1 MRPFLFL
8 AKSSLVLSLVAAQM
22 SHATAQTPSP
32 AVHHSAHVPESA
44 VANWRA
50 MLDKYCITC
59 HNERL
64 RTGGLMLD
72 RIDLTRVPDQAELW
86 EKVVR
91 KLHAGAMPPV
101 GLPRPDR
108 ATSDGFATWLEAKLD
123 AAATGDPG
131 PAGLR
136 RLNRSEYAA
145 AVRDLLALDV
155 DAGALLPADDANHGF
170 DNMSDALQV
179 SPALLEGYM
188 SAARK
193 ISRLAVG
200 DSNVTPAFS
209 TYRVRAD
216 LGQDHH
222 IEGLPLGTRGGLAV
236 EVNFPLNGEYV
247 FQPKLAVD
255 TSAKVRGLDF
265 EHQVVITVDGKTV
278 HDAAVGGSKDEE
290 AAAISPS
297 DSEVGIRSR
306 LEGRVAGER
315 WAAPSRS
322 RLREKKT
329 SALPDGLLQPFERT
343 NFDTQEQRGVP
354 FLESLSIGGPFNASG
369 PGDTPSRRKIFICRP
384 EHSGEET
391 ACAKKILTELTKRA
405 YRRPVTDTDIE
416 TPLSFYQTAMN
427 AAPAGSLDA
436 GFDAGIESALTFILT
451 SPEFL
456 FRVEADSPRGKPGD
470 KPGTSS
476 GRVGDLE
483 LASRLSFFLWS
494 SIPDDELMK
503 VAAHGKLSDPLVLEK
518 QVRRML
524 ADPRSDALATNFAAQ
539 WLYLRNL
546 RGMSRD
552 FATFPNFDDNLRQ
565 GFEHETELFFES
577 IVHEDRSVL
586 DLLRANYTFVNER
599 LAKHYGIPGV
609 YGSEF
614 RRVTLPGDERRGLLG
629 QGSVLAVTSYATR
642 TSPVHRGK
650 WLLENILGTQVPP
663 PPPGVPA
670 LAENHSGLRAR
681 SVRERMEE
689 HRKNPACASCHNIMD
704 PLGFSLE
711 NFDAVG
717 AWRERSESGAPIDAS
732 GKLVDGTVVDGPV
745 SLRNALLA
753 RSGAFTQTLTEKLMT
768 YAIGRGVEY
777 YDMPAVRSIV
787 RASAP
792 GDYRFSS
799 LILGIVR
806 SSPFQMRRT
815 EIAKTP
821 AARQEVAMKVSGNG
835 KPMRHRHQKTPAPA
849 APCAEGTLAASG
861 RITAA
866 GFDGPGADR
875 PKPDRGPR
883 RAAFGVRVRASRRN
897 HAALHSCQRRR
908 ELCIQPD
915 PEPSR
920 SAAGAH
926 RRGEQ
931 PGASHC
937 RQCRRAF
944 AQPSN
949 VVERRASR
957 RKRRQHSRRYHDRPD
972 RRRNLRP
979 GNTVS
984 LVGTRHRRSLKPDR
998 RLRWRLQ
1005 LHLHQHAFLAHA
1017 DRSVADGNQSPCG
1030 FRAPIRRRRHTRGAA
1045 RPNPAGSQH
1054 SRRGDPAGQAAQ
1066 HAFGR
1071 AGSQFAERL
1080 S

>member
-1 MRPFLFL
+1 MRPFLSL
-8 AKSSLVLSLVAAQM
+8 SKSSLVLILAASQI
-22 SHATAQTPSP
+22 SP
-32 AVHHSAHVPESA
+32 AFAQAPAPKVSPHAIHAEPTP
-44 VANWRA
+44 ANWRA
-50 MLDKYCITC
+50 MLGKYCVTC
-59 HNERL
+59 HNEHAK
-64 RTGGLMLD
+64 TGGLALD
-72 RIDLTRVPDQAELW
+72 RIDLARVPDQAEIW

-108 ATSDGFATWLEAKLD
+108 ATSEGFAAWLEVKLD

-145 AVRDLLALDV
+145 AVRDVLALDV
-155 DAGALLPADDANHGF
+155 DTAALLPADDANHGF
-170 DNMSDALQV
+170 DNMSDALRV

-200 DSNVTPAFS
+200 DPSVTPAFS

-222 IEGLPLGTRGGLAV
+222 IEGLPLGTRGGLTV
-236 EVNFPLNGEYV
+236 QVNFPLTGEYV

-278 HDAAVGGSKDEE
+278 HHAAVGGSKDEE
-290 AAAISPS
+290 AAAISPP
-297 DSEVGIRSR
+297 DSEVDIRSR
-306 LEGRVAGER
+306 LEARVPVSAGPHTVGV
-315 WAAPSRS
+315 AFV
-322 RLREKKT
+322 KKT
-329 SALPDGLLQPFERT
+329 AALPDGLLQPFERT

-369 PGDTPSRRKIFICRP
+369 PGDTPSRRKVFVCRP
-384 EHSGEET
+384 QNSNEET

-405 YRRPVTDTDIE
+405 YRRPVTDADIE
-416 TPLSFYQTAMN
+416 TPLSFYQTALN
-427 AAPAGSLDA
+427 AAAPPGS
-436 GFDAGIESALTFILT
+436 GFEAGIESAVSFILT

-456 FRVEADSPRGKPGD
+456 FRVEPAAPGD
-470 KPGTSS
+470 KPGPFR
-476 GRVGDLE
+476 RVGDLE

-494 SIPDDELMK
+494 SIPDDELLQ

-524 ADPRSDALATNFAAQ
+524 ADSRSQALATNFAAQ

-565 GFEHETELFFES
+565 GFERETELFFES
-577 IVHEDRSVL
+577 IVREDRSVL

-599 LAKHYGIPGV
+599 LAKHYGIPDV

-614 RRVTLPGDERRGLLG
+614 RRVTLPGEERRGLLG

-642 TSPVHRGK
+642 TSPVLRGK
-650 WLLENILGTQVPP
+650 WLLENILGTPVPP

-670 LAENHSGLRAR
+670 LEENHTGLHPR

-689 HRKNPACASCHNIMD
+689 HRKNPACSGCHNIMD

-717 AWRERSESGAPIDAS
+717 AWRVRSESGAPIDAS

-806 SSPFQMRRT
+806 SAPFQMRRT
-815 EIAKTP
+815 EIAETP
-821 AARQEVAMKVSGNG
+821 AARQEVAK
-835 KPMRHRHQKTPAPA
+835 K
-849 APCAEGTLAASG
+849 
-861 RITAA
+861 
-866 GFDGPGADR
+866 
-875 PKPDRGPR
+875 
-883 RAAFGVRVRASRRN
+883 
-897 HAALHSCQRRR
+897 
-908 ELCIQPD
+908 
-915 PEPSR
+915 
-920 SAAGAH
+920 
-926 RRGEQ
+926 
-931 PGASHC
+931 
-937 RQCRRAF
+937 
-944 AQPSN
+944 
-949 VVERRASR
+949 
-957 RKRRQHSRRYHDRPD
+957 
-972 RRRNLRP
+972 
-979 GNTVS
+979 
-984 LVGTRHRRSLKPDR
+984 
-998 RLRWRLQ
+998 
-1005 LHLHQHAFLAHA
+1005 
-1017 DRSVADGNQSPCG
+1017 
-1030 FRAPIRRRRHTRGAA
+1030 
-1045 RPNPAGSQH
+1045 
-1054 SRRGDPAGQAAQ
+1054 
-1066 HAFGR
+1066 
-1071 AGSQFAERL
+1071 
-1080 S
+1080 

>member
-1 MRPFLFL
+1 MRPFLSL
-8 AKSSLVLSLVAAQM
+8 TKSSWVLILAAWQISPAAAQTPAPIVR
-22 SHATAQTPSP
+22 SHATP
-32 AVHHSAHVPESA
+32 APDRTA
-44 VANWRA
+44 ANWRA
-50 MLDKYCITC
+50 MLDKYCVTC
-59 HNERL
+59 HNERSKI
-64 RTGGLMLD
+64 GGLMLD
-72 RIDLTRVPDQAELW
+72 RIDLAQVPDQAEVW

-91 KLHAGAMPPV
+91 KLHAGAMPPM

-108 ATSDGFATWLEAKLD
+108 AASEGFATWLEAKLD
-123 AAATGDPG
+123 AAVTGDPG

-145 AVRDLLALDV
+145 AIRDLLALDV
-155 DAGALLPADDANHGF
+155 DAGSLLPADDANHGF
-170 DNMSDALQV
+170 DNMSDALRV
-179 SPALLEGYM
+179 SPALLESYM

-200 DSNVTPAFS
+200 DPNITPVFS

-236 EVNFPLNGEYV
+236 QVNFPLTGEYV

-278 HDAAVGGSKDEE
+278 HHAAVGGSKDEE
-290 AAAISPS
+290 AAAISPP
-297 DSEVGIRSR
+297 DSEADIRSR
-306 LEGRVAGER
+306 LEVRVPVSGGPHIVGVAFV
-315 WAAPSRS
+315 
-322 RLREKKT
+322 KKT
-329 SALPDGLLQPFERT
+329 SALPDGLLQPFQRT

-369 PGDTPSRRKIFICRP
+369 PGDTPSRRKIFVCRP
-384 EHSGEET
+384 QHSDGET
-391 ACAKKILTELTKRA
+391 ACAKKILIELTKRA
-405 YRRPVTDTDIE
+405 YRRPVTDADIE
-416 TPLSFYQTAMN
+416 TPLSFYQ
-427 AAPAGSLDA
+427 AALNSSASGS
-436 GFDAGIESALTFILT
+436 GFDAGIESALSFILT

-456 FRVEADSPRGKPGD
+456 FRVEPAAPGD
-470 KPGTSS
+470 KPGASH
-476 GRVGDLE
+476 RVGDLE

-494 SIPDDELMK
+494 SIPDDELLQ

-524 ADPRSDALATNFAAQ
+524 ADSRAQALATNFAGQ

-546 RGMSRD
+546 RGISRD

-565 GFEHETELFFES
+565 GFERETELFFES
-577 IVHEDRSVL
+577 IVREDRSVL

-599 LAKHYGIPGV
+599 LAKHYGIPNV

-629 QGSVLAVTSYATR
+629 QGSVLTVTSYATR
-642 TSPVHRGK
+642 TSPVLRGK
-650 WLLENILGTQVPP
+650 WLLENILGTPVPP

-670 LAENHSGLRAR
+670 LEENHSGFRPR

-689 HRKNPACASCHNIMD
+689 HRKNPACSGCHNIMD

-717 AWRERSESGAPIDAS
+717 AWRSRSESGAPIDAS
-732 GKLVDGTVVDGPV
+732 GKLVDGTPVDGPV

-806 SSPFQMRRT
+806 SAPFQMRRT
-815 EIAKTP
+815 EIAESS
-821 AARQEVAMKVSGNG
+821 AARQQVA
-835 KPMRHRHQKTPAPA
+835 
-849 APCAEGTLAASG
+849 
-861 RITAA
+861 
-866 GFDGPGADR
+866 
-875 PKPDRGPR
+875 
-883 RAAFGVRVRASRRN
+883 
-897 HAALHSCQRRR
+897 
-908 ELCIQPD
+908 
-915 PEPSR
+915 
-920 SAAGAH
+920 
-926 RRGEQ
+926 
-931 PGASHC
+931 
-937 RQCRRAF
+937 
-944 AQPSN
+944 
-949 VVERRASR
+949 
-957 RKRRQHSRRYHDRPD
+957 RK
-972 RRRNLRP
+972 
-979 GNTVS
+979 
-984 LVGTRHRRSLKPDR
+984 
-998 RLRWRLQ
+998 
-1005 LHLHQHAFLAHA
+1005 
-1017 DRSVADGNQSPCG
+1017 
-1030 FRAPIRRRRHTRGAA
+1030 
-1045 RPNPAGSQH
+1045 
-1054 SRRGDPAGQAAQ
+1054 
-1066 HAFGR
+1066 
-1071 AGSQFAERL
+1071 
-1080 S
+1080 

>member
-1 MRPFLFL
+1 
-8 AKSSLVLSLVAAQM
+8 
-22 SHATAQTPSP
+22 
-32 AVHHSAHVPESA
+32 
-44 VANWRA
+44 
-50 MLDKYCITC
+50 
-59 HNERL
+59 
-64 RTGGLMLD
+64 
-72 RIDLTRVPDQAELW
+72 
-86 EKVVR
+86 
-91 KLHAGAMPPV
+91 
-101 GLPRPDR
+101 
-108 ATSDGFATWLEAKLD
+108 
-123 AAATGDPG
+123 
-131 PAGLR
+131 
-136 RLNRSEYAA
+136 
-145 AVRDLLALDV
+145 
-155 DAGALLPADDANHGF
+155 
-170 DNMSDALQV
+170 
-179 SPALLEGYM
+179 M

-200 DSNVTPAFS
+200 DPNVTPAFS

-236 EVNFPLNGEYV
+236 EVNFPLTGEYV

-278 HDAAVGGSKDEE
+278 HHAAVGGSKDEE

-297 DSEVGIRSR
+297 DSEVGIRAR
-306 LEGRVAGER
+306 LEGRVAVSAGPHEVGV
-315 WAAPSRS
+315 AFV
-322 RLREKKT
+322 KKT

-354 FLESLSIGGPFNASG
+354 FLESLSIGGPFDASG
-369 PGDTPSRRKIFICRP
+369 PGDTPSRRRIFICRP

-427 AAPAGSLDA
+427 AAPAASLDA

-456 FRVEADSPRGKPGD
+456 FRVEASSPGGRPGD
-470 KPGTSS
+470 KPGASS

-494 SIPDDELMK
+494 SIPDDELLK

-524 ADPRSDALATNFAAQ
+524 ADPRSEALATNFAAQ

-565 GFEHETELFFES
+565 GFERETELFFES
-577 IVHEDRSVL
+577 IVRDDRSVL

-599 LAKHYGIPGV
+599 LAKHYGIPNV

-642 TSPVHRGK
+642 TSPVLRGK
-650 WLLENILGTQVPP
+650 WLLENILGTPVPP

-670 LAENHSGLRAR
+670 LAENHGGLRPR

-717 AWRERSESGAPIDAS
+717 AWREHSESGAPIDAS

-806 SSPFQMRRT
+806 SAPFQMRRT
-815 EIAKTP
+815 EIAETP
-821 AARQEVAMKVSGNG
+821 AARQQVA
-835 KPMRHRHQKTPAPA
+835 
-849 APCAEGTLAASG
+849 
-861 RITAA
+861 
-866 GFDGPGADR
+866 
-875 PKPDRGPR
+875 
-883 RAAFGVRVRASRRN
+883 
-897 HAALHSCQRRR
+897 
-908 ELCIQPD
+908 
-915 PEPSR
+915 
-920 SAAGAH
+920 
-926 RRGEQ
+926 
-931 PGASHC
+931 
-937 RQCRRAF
+937 
-944 AQPSN
+944 
-949 VVERRASR
+949 
-957 RKRRQHSRRYHDRPD
+957 RK
-972 RRRNLRP
+972 
-979 GNTVS
+979 
-984 LVGTRHRRSLKPDR
+984 
-998 RLRWRLQ
+998 
-1005 LHLHQHAFLAHA
+1005 
-1017 DRSVADGNQSPCG
+1017 
-1030 FRAPIRRRRHTRGAA
+1030 
-1045 RPNPAGSQH
+1045 
-1054 SRRGDPAGQAAQ
+1054 
-1066 HAFGR
+1066 
-1071 AGSQFAERL
+1071 
-1080 S
+1080 

>member
-1 MRPFLFL
+1 MRPFAFI
-8 AKSSLVLSLVAAQM
+8 KISFLVLILAAVQM
-22 SHATAQTPSP
+22 PSAVAQTPAP
-32 AVHHSAHVPESA
+32 IIHPRATRAPEPVP
-44 VANWRA
+44 ANWRA
-50 MLDKYCITC
+50 MLDKYCVTC
-59 HNERL
+59 HNERSK
-64 RTGGLMLD
+64 TAGLALD
-72 RIDLTRVPDQAELW
+72 RIDLARVPDQAEVW

-91 KLHAGAMPPV
+91 KLHAGAMPPM

-108 ATSDGFATWLEAKLD
+108 AASEGFATWLEAKLD

-155 DAGALLPADDANHGF
+155 DGSSLLPADDANHGF
-170 DNMSDALQV
+170 DNMSDALRV

-200 DSNVTPAFS
+200 DPNVTPAFS

-216 LGQDHH
+216 LGQERH
-222 IEGLPLGTRGGLAV
+222 IEGLPLGTRGGLSV
-236 EVNFPLNGEYV
+236 EVNFPLTGEYV

-265 EHQVVITVDGKTV
+265 EHEVVITVDGKAV
-278 HDAAVGGSKDEE
+278 HHAAVGGSKDEE

-297 DSEVGIRSR
+297 DSEVVIRSR
-306 LEGRVAGER
+306 LEVRVPVSAGPHIVGV
-315 WAAPSRS
+315 AFV
-322 RLREKKT
+322 KKT
-329 SALPDGLLQPFERT
+329 AALPDGLLQPFQRT

-354 FLESLSIGGPFNASG
+354 FLESLSIGGPFKASG
-369 PGDTPSRRKIFICRP
+369 PGDTPSRRKIFVCRP
-384 EHSGEET
+384 EHSSDET

-405 YRRPVTDTDIE
+405 YRRPVTDVDIE
-416 TPLSFYQTAMN
+416 TPLSFYQSARN
-427 AAPAGSLDA
+427 ASAAA
-436 GFDAGIESALTFILT
+436 ENFDAGIESALNFILT

-456 FRVEADSPRGKPGD
+456 FRVEAATPRD
-470 KPGTSS
+470 KPGAFR
-476 GRVGDLE
+476 RVGDLE

-494 SIPDDELMK
+494 SIPDDELLQ
-503 VAAHGKLSDPLVLEK
+503 VAAHGRLSDPLVLEK
-518 QVRRML
+518 QVHRML
-524 ADPRSDALATNFAAQ
+524 TDSRAQALAANFAGQ

-565 GFEHETELFFES
+565 GFERETELFFES
-577 IVHEDRSVL
+577 IVREDRSVL

-599 LAKHYGIPGV
+599 LAKHYGIPDV

-642 TSPVHRGK
+642 TSPVLRGK
-650 WLLENILGTQVPP
+650 WLLENILGTPVPP

-670 LAENHSGLRAR
+670 LEENRSGLRPR

-689 HRKNPACASCHNIMD
+689 HRKNPACSGCHNIMD

-717 AWRERSESGAPIDAS
+717 AWRSRSESGALIDAS
-732 GKLVDGTVVDGPV
+732 GKLVDGTTVDGPV

-753 RSGAFTQTLTEKLMT
+753 RSGAFTQTLTEKLLT

-787 RASAP
+787 RESAP

-806 SSPFQMRRT
+806 SAPFQMRRT

-821 AARQEVAMKVSGNG
+821 AARQEVA
-835 KPMRHRHQKTPAPA
+835 
-849 APCAEGTLAASG
+849 
-861 RITAA
+861 
-866 GFDGPGADR
+866 
-875 PKPDRGPR
+875 
-883 RAAFGVRVRASRRN
+883 
-897 HAALHSCQRRR
+897 
-908 ELCIQPD
+908 
-915 PEPSR
+915 
-920 SAAGAH
+920 
-926 RRGEQ
+926 
-931 PGASHC
+931 
-937 RQCRRAF
+937 
-944 AQPSN
+944 
-949 VVERRASR
+949 
-957 RKRRQHSRRYHDRPD
+957 RK
-972 RRRNLRP
+972 
-979 GNTVS
+979 
-984 LVGTRHRRSLKPDR
+984 
-998 RLRWRLQ
+998 
-1005 LHLHQHAFLAHA
+1005 
-1017 DRSVADGNQSPCG
+1017 
-1030 FRAPIRRRRHTRGAA
+1030 
-1045 RPNPAGSQH
+1045 
-1054 SRRGDPAGQAAQ
+1054 
-1066 HAFGR
+1066 
-1071 AGSQFAERL
+1071 
-1080 S
+1080 